1 MWSNHV
7 RSGET
12 KIGKDQLTTIQHYLM
27 KNIAALAFI
36 SLALFSCKKE
46 TATVTKLDPKTG
58 KTITVEVPADSVAE
72 VKENPAIKDSLGLYT
87 QSFKLEKGK
96 TYPLTTYQRDVKTM
110 TDPQGK
116 TMTGTSESTDE
127 MSFTV
132 NDVKG
137 NVYDITI
144 NLISKRNSQTA
155 DGKTVIV
162 DTKQALPKDDN
173 LKMLWNV
180 NTALT
185 GNKLN
190 MKMDTKG
197 NVISI
202 TGFEPVY
209 TKIATALGTMIKD
222 ANQKASVVASL
233 KESFNEKVLKDQFT
247 KNLSIIPKKGAKI
260 GDKWTTSENADPE
273 GKMKVTSNYVLKSVG
288 NGVAEIAITGGIPK
302 KSDKKTQGPMTHS
315 ISSELVQNG
324 TIKFDQNTGWITNQ
338 NITVNTTQIETI
350 SDGKQSQ
357 SMKSES
363 KSSVMVNPSGK

>member
-1 MWSNHV
+1 
-7 RSGET
+7 
-12 KIGKDQLTTIQHYLM
+12 M
-27 KNIAALAFI
+27 KNIAAVALI

-46 TATVTKLDPKTG
+46 TATITKVDPKTG
-58 KTITVEVPADSVAE
+58 KTITVEVPSDSLSE
-72 VKENPAIKDSLGLYT
+72 VKENPAIKDSLGVFK

-116 TMTGTSESTDE
+116 SLTGTSESTDE

-132 NDVKG
+132 NDIKG
-137 NVYDITI
+137 NIYDITI
-144 NLISKRNSQTA
+144 NLIGKRNSQTA
-155 DGKTVIV
+155 EGKTVIV
-162 DTKQALPKDDN
+162 DTKQPIPKDDN

-180 NTALT
+180 NRALT

-190 MKMDTKG
+190 MKMDTNG

-202 TGFEPVY
+202 TGFEAVY
-209 TKIATALGTMIKD
+209 TKITTALGTLIKD

-247 KNLSIIPKKGAKI
+247 KNLTIIPKKGVKI
-260 GDKWTTSENADPE
+260 GEKWSTSENADAE
-273 GKMKVTSNYVLKSVG
+273 GKIKVTSNYVLKSVG
-288 NGVAEIAITGGIPK
+288 NGTAEIAITGGIPK
-302 KSDKKTQGPMTHS
+302 KSEKKSQGAMTHS
-315 ISSELVQNG
+315 MSSELVQNG
-324 TIKFDQNTGWITNQ
+324 TITFDQNTGWITNQ
-338 NITVNTTQIETI
+338 NINVNTTQIETI
-350 SDGKQSQ
+350 SDGKESK

>member
-1 MWSNHV
+1 
-7 RSGET
+7 
-12 KIGKDQLTTIQHYLM
+12 M
-27 KNIAALAFI
+27 KNIAALALL

-46 TATVTKLDPKTG
+46 AATITKVDPKTG
-58 KTITVEVPADSVAE
+58 KTITVEVPADSLSE
-72 VKENPAIKDSLGLYT
+72 VKENPAIKDSLGIFKQT
-87 QSFKLEKGK
+87 FKLEKGK

-116 TMTGTSESTDE
+116 NMTGTSESTDE

-132 NDVKG
+132 NDIKG
-137 NVYDITI
+137 NIYDITI
-144 NLISKRNSQTA
+144 NLIGKRNSQTA
-155 DGKTVIV
+155 EGKTVIV
-162 DTKQALPKDDN
+162 DTKQPLPKDDN

-180 NTALT
+180 NKALT

-190 MKMDTKG
+190 MKMDTNGK
-197 NVISI
+197 VISI
-202 TGFEPVY
+202 TGFEAVY
-209 TKIATALGTMIKD
+209 TKITAALGTLIKD

-247 KNLSIIPKKGAKI
+247 KNLTIIPKKGVKI
-260 GDKWTTSENADPE
+260 GEKWSTSENADAE
-273 GKMKVTSNYVLKSVG
+273 GKIKVTSNYILKSVG
-288 NGVAEIAITGGIPK
+288 NGTAEIAITGGIPK
-302 KSDKKTQGPMTHS
+302 KADKKSQGAMTHS
-315 ISSELVQNG
+315 MSSELVQNG